1 MIRHLL
7 ATAVVGVLIA
17 FAPATGSA
25 QSHEGMK
32 DHHGK
37 SAWKELD
44 AFHSVMAAAWHP
56 AQEKGD
62 LAPARARATELL
74 AKAEAWEASSAPAG
88 CVKPETK
95 AKLAKLVVNAKR
107 VVELVEKKG
116 SDDALKSSV
125 KVLHDDFEAG
135 LESSC
140 SAGGHDAKH
149 R

>member
-7 ATAVVGVLIA
+7 AIAVFGVL
-17 FAPATGSA
+17 FAVAPERASA

-44 AFHSVMAAAWHP
+44 AFHGVMAAAWHP
-56 AQEKGD
+56 AQDGD

-74 AKAEAWEASSAPAG
+74 AKAEAWAASIAPAG
-88 CVKPETK
+88 CVKPDSK
-95 AKLAKLVVNAKR
+95 ARLAKLVVNAKR
-107 VVELVEKKG
+107 VVELVENKG
-116 SDDALKSSV
+116 TDDALKSLV
-125 KVLHDDFEAG
+125 KVLHDDFESG